1 MFVDGRRF
9 ETYLVS
15 REIREL
21 NPAFWLGNVMERAH
35 LKDLGVD
42 GRIL

>member
-1 MFVDGRRF
+1 MGRGSRH
-9 ETYLVS
+9 LVS
-15 REIREL
+15 RERREM
-21 NPAFWLGNVMERAH
+21 NPAFWRGNVTERAH